1 MKPSGLTFAFLVVF
15 MMAIMYNSVQ
25 VTADADADAEAEALA
40 NALAEAGILMYQ
52 GLGEK
57 SDGLDQGQ
65 NGKVVAKK

>member
-40 NALAEAGILMYQ
+40 NALAEAGIL
-52 GLGEK
+52 
-57 SDGLDQGQ
+57 DW
-65 NGKVVAKK
+65 GKKVMDWIKDKMGK